1 MVIRLKRTAH
11 LYFETSAVF
20 TLILFGKYLEAR
32 AKSQTTHALNQLL
45 NLQEARLIKDDGTET
60 MVPLQNVQVG
70 DPYLLNQEKKIPVDA
85 KVIKGT
91 TTVDESMLT
100 GESMPI
106 DKTVDNEVIGATLNK
121 NELSLPFKQQK

>member
-1 MVIRLKRTAH
+1 LQ
-11 LYFETSAVF
+11 
-20 TLILFGKYLEAR
+20 
-32 AKSQTTHALNQLL
+32 AK
-45 NLQEARLIKDDGTET
+45 EARLIKDDGTET

-70 DPYLLNQEKKIPVDA
+70 DTLLVKPGEKIPVDA

-121 NELSLPFKQQK
+121 NGVITVQATKVGQDT

>member
-1 MVIRLKRTAH
+1 MMEQKQWFRFKM
-11 LYFETSAVF
+11 F
-20 TLILFGKYLEAR
+20 
-32 AKSQTTHALNQLL
+32 
-45 NLQEARLIKDDGTET
+45 
-60 MVPLQNVQVG
+60 VG
-70 DPYLLNQEKKIPVDA
+70 DTLLVKPGEKIPVDA

-121 NELSLPFKQQK
+121 MVSLPFKQQK